1 MDFWSHFSISESFFR
16 FIFSFLAFGSQSLFF
31 PALEGSNMP
40 PHTILPC
47 FMLFQLS
54 TLILLPIHNPATS
67 RASLA
72 RHPTPFFPALKVL
85 KLLLITILLCFV
97 FLQLSTLTLL
107 PFIILQCLV
116 LLQLSTLKSLF
127 LISAFFVEICDVC
140 IFCWIFGFLW
150 NDSFFFLIEF
160 CWLVIYDFE
169 IGAAK
174 TSKMNHGNQRCENQ

>member
-1 MDFWSHFSISESFFR
+1 MLVFHFLTSKMRFEAIFDPFGWILDLLWSDFQNFWMDCWSHFSISESFFR
-16 FIFSFLAFGSQSLFF
+16 LIFLFLAFGSQSFFF

-54 TLILLPIHNPATS
+54 TLLLLPIHNPATS

-107 PFIILQCLV
+107 PFIILKCLV
-116 LLQLSTLKSLF
+116 LL
-127 LISAFFVEICDVC
+127 
-140 IFCWIFGFLW
+140 
-150 NDSFFFLIEF
+150 
-160 CWLVIYDFE
+160 
-169 IGAAK
+169 
-174 TSKMNHGNQRCENQ
+174 